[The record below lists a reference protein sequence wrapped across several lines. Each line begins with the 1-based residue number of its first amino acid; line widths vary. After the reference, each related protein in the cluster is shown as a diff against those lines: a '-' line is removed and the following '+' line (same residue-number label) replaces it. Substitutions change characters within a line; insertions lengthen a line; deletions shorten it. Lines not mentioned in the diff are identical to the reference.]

1 MFWKRKKNT
10 PPTDQLQA
18 TPTHHLYPFT
28 ASYGYDNVSGL
39 SVEPFSAHKDIA
51 KQITRTFYWNGM
63 CVTKDFQKYWRHA
76 FIYHHDIPSSV
87 SLTTI
92 QYRCYQPPTE
102 LQAFVNAAHA
112 YKRAILAQ
120 ENTKEHLETL
130 KDAKKALLLK
140 VI

>member
-10 PPTDQLQA
+10 PPRNL
-18 TPTHHLYPFT
+18 LYPFT
-28 ASYGYDNVSGL
+28 VSYAYDTVSGL
-39 SVEPFSAHKDIA
+39 SIEPFDVNTDVS
-51 KQITRTFYWNGM
+51 KQITGTFYWDGVR
-63 CVTKDFQKYWRHA
+63 VTKDFQNYWRHA
-76 FIYHHDIPSSV
+76 FIYHHDIPTSV

-92 QYRCYQPPTE
+92 QYRCYQHPTE
-102 LQAFVNAAHA
+102 LQAFIHAAHA
-112 YKRAILAQ
+112 YKRSILTQ